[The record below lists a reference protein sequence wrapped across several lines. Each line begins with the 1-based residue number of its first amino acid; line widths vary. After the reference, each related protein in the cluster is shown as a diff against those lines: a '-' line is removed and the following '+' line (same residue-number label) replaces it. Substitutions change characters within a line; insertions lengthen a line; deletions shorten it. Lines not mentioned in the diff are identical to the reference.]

1 MCTWFL
7 VSVNC
12 RSKTWFPCSRPGC
25 ALAACGASELSFVLS
40 VPSGL
45 AVGNEW
51 LSLFCVGCDSK
62 TVFLFSFHGVGEQS
76 SLEDSSVV
84 PGASPGPAAH
94 RGPCAQLV
102 GLCGPR
108 APSLHQ
114 DRPALGK
121 GVYLAQTHGYSDSS
135 VLSHLISAESD
146 GASAVS
152 TILP

>member
-12 RSKTWFPCSRPGC
+12 RSKTWFPCSPPGC

-45 AVGNEW
+45 AVGSEW

-84 PGASPGPAAH
+84 PGASPGST
-94 RGPCAQLV
+94 
-102 GLCGPR
+102 PR
-108 APSLHQ
+108 ALRTACRFVRPS
-114 DRPALGK
+114 RPFAASGPSCAREGSLPGANPRLFRLLG
-121 GVYLAQTHGYSDSS
+121 AQPLDFSR
-135 VLSHLISAESD
+135 V
-146 GASAVS
+146 
-152 TILP
+152 